1 MNLFYNTNAQS
12 LVTKL
17 KGIFNDA
24 IGDSPV
30 AGNNQEEVVAAL
42 AKTEGMWSADTIVSV
57 LNFKTLQTLYVNDAF
72 TRVLGLT
79 KEDLNQ
85 NPSYQVQ
92 IFEPEQFLIIKE
104 YASWLVQVQAVTPY
118 EERVN
123 QNIQIAGLKLKQ
135 ANGQT
140 RIIFKNVVPLALDA
154 NKYPLIVLRV
164 WQNASHLFRGDGI
177 WVRNSYNKNPKYTE
191 IFHSGL
197 EVKRIWVRN
206 SYNKN
211 PKYTEIFHSGLE
223 VKLRGDII
231 RDREIEILRLI
242 SVGRESHEIA
252 AALGIS
258 INTVNNHR
266 KNMIDR
272 VGVRDTTALLQVA
285 QWCGIL

>member
-197 EVKRIWVRN
+197 EVK
-206 SYNKN
+206 
-211 PKYTEIFHSGLE
+211 
-223 VKLRGDII
+223 LRGDII

-285 QWCGIL
+285 QWCGML